1 MITGLATSFVAMS
14 CLGCTA
20 PRQDDGQ
27 IRLDVGP
34 VAPSQEV
41 AGASLTED
49 VQPDYSA
56 TTGDQ
61 QFGLPVR
68 VGTQFSPGNFARP
81 QAAARFR
88 ALDLSTPQALR
99 GQPGETL
106 SAELAFG
113 ATAAETGF
121 ALDFEVAPRAQIE
134 RNRGGS
140 DTTRTGGEVRIGQNL
155 SERDLRGTNVKTPS
169 WYFFVGAENE
179 ALVWNLADERSVS
192 GVSLHDQVT
201 VGDLQAGVAWSTWAG
216 SQMSLGLVEREM
228 SYSDANGDNDIKLR
242 EQFAA
247 FSFTLRR

>member
-20 PRQDDGQ
+20 PRQEDGQ
-27 IRLDVGP
+27 VRLDVGP
-34 VAPSQEV
+34 VAPAQEV
-41 AGASLTED
+41 AGANVTQDVEPVYAPRTE
-49 VQPDYSA
+49 QEY
-56 TTGDQ
+56 
-61 QFGLPVR
+61 GLPVR
-68 VGTQFSPGNFARP
+68 VGTQFGPSNFARP

-88 ALDLSTPQALR
+88 ALDLSTPQPLR
-99 GQPGETL
+99 GQRGETL

-113 ATAAETGF
+113 ATAAETGL

-134 RNRGGS
+134 TNRGGNN
-140 DTTRTGGEVRIGQNL
+140 TTRTGGEVRIGQGL
-155 SERDLRGTNVKTPS
+155 TDRDLRGTGAKTPS

-179 ALVWNLADERSVS
+179 ALVWNLADEQSVS